1 MKKILTLTTLFAAL
15 LTLVGCE
22 KMEDDTPDGMIE
34 IFAESMNGGS
44 KVILDGLDATWRS
57 GDEIRIN
64 GSTATV
70 ERRGDRAYISDASI
84 SEGTN
89 RALYPASLSTV
100 NWGTDNPTITFPAY
114 YHYRTDSAGHQ
125 VLDLPMAAYS
135 TGSTPLQFK
144 HLTGALYITVK
155 NNHSAP
161 LKLLSI
167 SVSSNNYQ
175 LSGSREISINPLL
188 IEPTF
193 GASSDDRTISIFF
206 DAPYVLA
213 SGSSVRVMLPI
224 LPVDANNQFTI
235 KVKSYAD
242 GQPTA
247 FLYSNTQPSGGDHS
261 LARNQLGYAP
271 VNITA
276 SGSAPFLEQSG
287 GRYLVR
293 TPMEFAWMAD
303 GITSG
308 SIANNAAIDILDD
321 FDMSGYPIT
330 AINNPAFAGT
340 VDGHGHTISNLT
352 VNSMTYSKGLYLCA
366 LFGRVATPIIKDLNI
381 NGLVLH
387 HTGNVSNTLW
397 VSGLVG
403 YSEPVTGSMTIENC
417 RINISEIS
425 VSTTTGKIYFGGLAG
440 ATKTVNISNCAVTAP
455 NTPFSLSGSYI
466 YFGGLMGS
474 IDNDPTN
481 INDSKWSGSATL
493 TSTSS
498 TRAGGLVGTKVGGN
512 LIAKKNKANA
522 VLNINASGTNYYGSM
537 IGYYNQG
544 SSIVDTTS
552 NHLSFVVNS
561 SPVATHFGN

>member
-22 KMEDDTPDGMIE
+22 KTEDDTPDGMIE

-70 ERRGDRAYISDASI
+70 ERRGERAYIRSI
-84 SEGTN
+84 SEGTD

-114 YHYRTDSAGHQ
+114 YHYRIDGAGHQ

-135 TGSTPLQFK
+135 TGSTSLQFK

-188 IEPTF
+188 IEPTL
-193 GASSDDRTISIFF
+193 GASSDDRTISILF

-247 FLYSNTQPSGGDHS
+247 YLYSNTQPSGGDHS

-293 TPMEFAWMAD
+293 TPMEFVWMAS
-303 GITSG
+303 GIESG
-308 SIANNAAIDILDD
+308 TTGDAASIDILDD
-321 FDMSGYPIT
+321 IDMSGYPIT
-330 AINNPAFAGT
+330 SIDRASFNGT
-340 VDGHGHTISNLT
+340 IDGHGNTIKNLVINSLRISNG
-352 VNSMTYSKGLYLCA
+352 NSVCG
-366 LFGRVATPIIKDLNI
+366 LFGRA
-381 NGLVLH
+381 
-387 HTGNVSNTLW
+387 
-397 VSGLVG
+397 
-403 YSEPVTGSMTIENC
+403 GSMTIRNLKMNGMVLNHSGYANIMLRIGSLVALSEPEQNALIFENC
-417 RINISEIS
+417 NVDFSEINIG
-425 VSTTTGKIYFGGLAG
+425 TTTGYIYFGGLAG
-440 ATKTVNISNCAVTAP
+440 DVKAINITDCGVT
-455 NTPFSLSGSYI
+455 NQSPFELNGKYV
-466 YFGGLMGS
+466 YFGGLVGYEGYS
-474 IDNDPTN
+474 V
-481 INDSKWSGSATL
+481 L
-493 TSTSS
+493 TSIESSNWTGNAVLTSS
-498 TRAGGLVGTKVGGN
+498 SNTRSGGLIGSKYGGN
-512 LIAKKNKANA
+512 LTVKTCSVNTNQ
-522 VLNINASGTNYYGSM
+522 NISSNGSNNYYGSM